1 MNSAKLVSFDKQRQA
16 RHPIQHVLGVRRTKW
31 ELVKKTAVLEEVIG
45 VMWAQRRP
53 SLRIGRMEVDG
64 IQFVVAHD
72 GLGAPR
78 IHQLAHNPDDST
90 IFRAAIDEVPQE
102 NDLAIGLGM
111 HPCCS
116 IPPPAKVLQRKA
128 QLLGLTVDVGNYVSD
143 AQGPALLIL

>member
-1 MNSAKLVSFDKQRQA
+1 MEYRSPNSARNGSYEINGKGTALTKQRQA

-31 ELVKKTAVLEEVIG
+31 ELLKKTAVLEDVIG

-78 IHQLAHNPDDST
+78 IHQFAHNPDDGSV
-90 IFRAAIDEVPQE
+90 FRAAIDEV
-102 NDLAIGLGM
+102 
-111 HPCCS
+111 
-116 IPPPAKVLQRKA
+116 
-128 QLLGLTVDVGNYVSD
+128 T
-143 AQGPALLIL
+143 